1 MLFGCV
7 DLASNEGKDKQAYLN
22 AISKSKA
29 QIYTMRGGLGGLFSK
44 GMNRLQN
51 TLKQDKNLYVSSTIW
66 YKAYNLSQFIIH
78 NAKTGKTHGPI
89 ILVGHSLGANEQ
101 IKVAKNLAR
110 ANIPVALLITVDA
123 VSPLPVPPNVKRV
136 LNIYKPSAVPIFR
149 GFEVKA
155 LDPSKTKI
163 ENLNVDNLH
172 DIKVNHFNIDSHA
185 QLQKKMLNDIESTWK
200 AHEKQ

>member
-163 ENLNVDNLH
+163 ENLNVDNLY